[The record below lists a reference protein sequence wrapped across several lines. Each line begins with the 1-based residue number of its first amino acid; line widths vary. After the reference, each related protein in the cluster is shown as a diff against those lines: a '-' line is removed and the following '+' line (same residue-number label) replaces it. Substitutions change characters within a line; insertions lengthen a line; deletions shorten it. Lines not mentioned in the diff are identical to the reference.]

1 MIVVAEMRRKIK
13 ESLMRVCSR
22 VMVMVFA
29 VFLLAAC
36 GDKDEG
42 KAAENRPAIPGYE

>member
-1 MIVVAEMRRKIK
+1 MIVVVVMRSKTK
-13 ESLMRVCSR
+13 ESLMRVFSR
-22 VMVMVFA
+22 AMVMVCA

>member
-1 MIVVAEMRRKIK
+1 VIVVSAVRSNKRERSMLVFSR
-13 ESLMRVCSR
+13 LMAVVC
-22 VMVMVFA
+22 A
-29 VFLLAAC
+29 VLMLAAC

>member
-1 MIVVAEMRRKIK
+1 MLVFSRLMAVVCAV
-13 ESLMRVCSR
+13 LM
-22 VMVMVFA
+22 
-29 VFLLAAC
+29 LAAC

>member
-1 MIVVAEMRRKIK
+1 MLVF
-13 ESLMRVCSR
+13 SR
-22 VMVMVFA
+22 FMAIACA
-29 VFLLAAC
+29 VFMLAAC